1 MRLDGCAAPGVS
13 GALCGLAASADSCGS
28 DGGRGASRR
37 EGAGKVMVAMSGG
50 VDSSVAAK
58 LVVDA
63 GFETMGVTMRLFD
76 GEGAADSDANS
87 EVGCCS
93 LDDVQDAKQVCRR
106 LGIPH
111 HAFNYCARFRSQVID
126 RFCDGYLSGRTP
138 NPCIDCN
145 RHLKF
150 DALQQRRRELG
161 FDYVATGHYVR
172 REFCAETGRFALRRA
187 HDVGKDQSYVLANVT
202 QDQLAHMLFPL
213 GELGKAQVRAVAE
226 QAGFATA
233 GKAESQDICF
243 VADGDY
249 AGFIER
255 QRGACCTPGDIVDAR
270 GVVRGRHAG
279 LLRYTIGQ
287 RKGIGIAASA
297 PYYVIG
303 KDVGK
308 NQLIVGF
315 SDELLTREVVARD
328 VNYVAVPGLVGA
340 VRVMCKTSYRQ
351 TPQPAVA
358 EVDDGTLRVIFDEPQ
373 RRCAPGQ
380 AVVLY
385 DDEGLVLAGAVAC
398 AE

>member
-1 MRLDGCAAPGVS
+1 MQLDGC
-13 GALCGLAASADSCGS
+13 GALDTTGTPGSLGDSGL
-28 DGGRGASRR
+28 
-37 EGAGKVMVAMSGG
+37 GKVMVAMSGG

-58 LVVDA
+58 LVCDA
-63 GFETMGVTMRLFD
+63 GYEAAGVTMRLFD
-76 GEGAADSDANS
+76 GEGMAGLDADS

-111 HAFNYCARFRSQVID
+111 HTFNYCARFRSQVID
-126 RFCDGYLSGRTP
+126 RFCDGYLSGCTP

-145 RHLKF
+145 RYLKF
-150 DALQQRRRELG
+150 EALQQRRRELG
-161 FDYVATGHYVR
+161 FDYVSTGHYVR

-187 HDVGKDQSYVLANVT
+187 CDTSKDQSYVLANVT

-213 GELGKAQVRAVAE
+213 GDLDKATVRAVAE

-233 GKAESQDICF
+233 EKAESQDICF

-249 AGFIER
+249 VGFIER
-255 QRGACCTPGDIVDAR
+255 QRGSCCDVGDIVDTQ

-287 RKGIGIAASA
+287 RKGIGIAASE

-303 KDVGK
+303 KNVEK
-308 NQLIVGF
+308 NQLIIGF
-315 SDELLTREVVARD
+315 SDELLSRTVTACD
-328 VNYVAVPGLVGA
+328 VNYVAVPHFDGA

-351 TPQPAVA
+351 EPQPAIA
-358 EVDDGTLRVIFDEPQ
+358 EVTGDMLRVVFDKPQ
-373 RRCAPGQ
+373 RACAYGQ

-385 DDEGLVLAGAVAC
+385 DEEGLVLAGAVAC
-398 AE
+398 AG